1 MQRPCGAGQS
11 LHCTVELFGVARL
24 VANVKDVSLA
34 LDSEATLSDVLE
46 ALAAHYPALVGRV
59 IDANRRT
66 LLDGYAC
73 NVNGLDFVRSTASPV
88 HQGDSIVILSAD
100 AGG

>member
-1 MQRPCGAGQS
+1 MQRHGSVGPS

-24 VANVKDVSLA
+24 VANAKEVCLPISPQ
-34 LDSEATLSDVLE
+34 ATLADALE
-46 ALAAHYPALVGRV
+46 ALAEQLPVLVGRV
-59 IDANRRT
+59 IGADRRS
-66 LLDGYAC
+66 LVEGYAC
-73 NVNGLDFVRSTASPV
+73 NVNGLDFVRSAASPV

>member
-1 MQRPCGAGQS
+1 MPPRCSAGPP

-24 VANVKDVSLA
+24 VANAKEVSLA
-34 LDSEATLSDVLE
+34 VSSGATLSDVLA
-46 ALAAHYPALVGRV
+46 ALAEQLPVLVGRV
-59 IDANRRT
+59 IAPDRRS
-66 LLDGYAC
+66 LVDGYAC

-88 HQGDSIVILSAD
+88 HHGDSIVILSAD